1 MKKIIILAICVVFT
15 LASKAQS
22 NKDEIALVQSAFG
35 MSKQEMVKSFM
46 KLSANEST
54 AFWAI
59 YDQYEAARK
68 EIGKKRIA
76 NISAYADNYAELTG
90 EKAAELMDNSF
101 KIQSDFLA
109 LQKKTFKKLSKEL
122 SPLRAAQ
129 FTMFESFIE
138 NSIRTEI
145 MDSVPLIGEF
155 DVKK

>member
-15 LASKAQS
+15 LATKAQS

-109 LQKKTFKKLSKEL
+109 LQKKTFKKLS
-122 SPLRAAQ
+122 
-129 FTMFESFIE
+129 
-138 NSIRTEI
+138 
-145 MDSVPLIGEF
+145 
-155 DVKK
+155 